1 MTQIGPDRAHCPAGP
16 PKQDAF
22 RKDDIAVPRKKTPAN
37 AGTRTAENPVAELLK
52 VDNAERF
59 WTGINDLVFPR
70 YERLGFDGLSAAE
83 QVAHCIDW
91 LVREVE
97 VGGLRQFLREISGG
111 HTAETLDALRTI
123 GADHTAEMMELATT
137 VFPEEVPVDQDERLA
152 IMEDFTGRERRILK
166 DFDAGYF
173 DNSEDLLKLLK
184 AYMTKHVAEFHP
196 E

>member
-1 MTQIGPDRAHCPAGP
+1 M
-16 PKQDAF
+16 QDKF
-22 RKDDIAVPRKKTPAN
+22 RKDDMAVPRKKTPATT
-37 AGTRTAENPVAELLK
+37 GTRTIENPVTGLLR
-52 VDNAERF
+52 VDDAERF
-59 WTGINDLVFPR
+59 WTGVNDLVFPR
-70 YERLGFDGLSAAE
+70 YERLGFDGLTAAE

-97 VGGLRQFLREISGG
+97 AGGLRHFLRETSGN
-111 HTAETLDALRTI
+111 HTADTLAALRTI

-137 VFPEEVPVDQDERLA
+137 IFPEEVPVDQDERLA

-184 AYMTKHVAEFHP
+184 AHMGKHVSEFHP
-196 E
+196 G